1 MQTATATVVAERQ
14 DELGE
19 FLQAR
24 VGDFS
29 AALPSH
35 IRPEQFMRAALTA
48 ATQNPQLRKVD
59 RRSLFLALQR
69 CAQDGLIPDGRE
81 AVITIFKSR
90 ELGQIAAYMPMVA
103 GIRKLVQQSGEITRF
118 EQTIVYANDD
128 FDYRLGDRPHIFHKP
143 ALKDRGPAVLA
154 YSVAQFRDG
163 TLSREIMTI
172 DEIERVRAVSR
183 AANDGPWKHWWSEMA
198 RKTIARRHAK
208 ILPRSNDLASSV
220 IDRDDDMQ
228 LISGPAHDASKRA
241 AGPGGRPKA
250 LAAQL
255 DNLAS
260 DAGANSADFPASPR
274 ELGPPRRGPGRPRK
288 IPRAAGDNPGSDE
301 AAAGPVIEGG
311 AADWPEGDPPAG
323 DAAPPFDGAT
333 GALADTGPAAD
344 APAGNVDDQEIEGA
358 AQRFA
363 QAPAPAGDPFL
374 RPDPD
379 FERGFKDAQ
388 AGWKNC
394 ITAAIKNDERRFDQ
408 WRAGWHAWH
417 EQERRGRDK

>member
-1 MQTATATVVAERQ
+1 MNTATVVAERQ
-14 DELGE
+14 DELGD

-24 VGDFS
+24 AGDFS

-90 ELGQIAAYMPMVA
+90 ELGQVAAYMPMVA

-143 ALKDRGPAVLA
+143 ALADRGKPVLA
-154 YSVAQFRDG
+154 YSIAQFRDG
-163 TLSREIMTI
+163 TLSREIMTME
-172 DEIERVRAVSR
+172 EIQKVRAVSR
-183 AANDGPWKHWWSEMA
+183 AADDGPWKHWFTEMA
-198 RKTIARRHAK
+198 RKTVARRHAK
-208 ILPRSNDLASSV
+208 ILPRSNDLTSNV
-220 IDRDDDMQ
+220 IDRDDDVH
-228 LISGPAHDASKRA
+228 LITGPASNAR
-241 AGPGGRPKA
+241 PGGRPKT

-255 DNLAS
+255 DTLAS
-260 DAGANSADFPASPR
+260 DAGANPADFPAPPR
-274 ELGPPRRGPGRPRK
+274 EIEAPRKGPGRPRTK
-288 IPRAAGDNPGSDE
+288 NPRPVSAEP
-301 AAAGPVIEGG
+301 PVIEHA

-323 DAAPPFDGAT
+323 DVGEPFDQTT
-333 GALADTGPAAD
+333 GEIGDPGTPADE
-344 APAGNVDDQEIEGA
+344 PAGNVDDQANPDWQHGYRDA
-358 AQRFA
+358 A
-363 QAPAPAGDPFL
+363 
-374 RPDPD
+374 
-379 FERGFKDAQ
+379 
-388 AGWKNC
+388 AGWRNC
-394 ITAAIKNDERRFDQ
+394 LSSAIKNDEHRFAT

-417 EQERRGRDK
+417 EREGGRDK

>member
-1 MQTATATVVAERQ
+1 MQAATATAVAERQ
-14 DELGE
+14 DELGD

-90 ELGQIAAYMPMVA
+90 ELGQVAAYMPMVQ

-143 ALKDRGPAVLA
+143 ALKDRGPPVLA

-228 LISGPAHDASKRA
+228 LITGPAHDASKRA

-274 ELGPPRRGPGRPRK
+274 ELETPRKGPGRPRTK
-288 IPRAAGDNPGSDE
+288 NPRPVSAEP
-301 AAAGPVIEGG
+301 PVIEHA

-323 DAAPPFDGAT
+323 DVGEQFDEAT
-333 GALADTGPAAD
+333 GELADTGPAAD

-363 QAPAPAGDPFL
+363 QAPAPAPAGGDPFL
-374 RPDPD
+374 RSDPD

-394 ITAAIKNDERRFDQ
+394 ITAAIKNDERRFNQ

-417 EQERRGRDK
+417 EQRPIDKTA